1 MGLLPPLWPQLSK
14 RKCNLRRAERLF
26 RIVRIL
32 RTANGALTAQQV
44 ADKLEISKRSIY
56 RDMAH
61 LIGSG
66 APIDSEPG
74 VGFMLRDEFDLPP
87 LSFTFEQLEALALGA
102 KTLALIAD
110 DDLSASAKEALEKIR
125 DAVPDTHKSRLDS
138 PHLMVVPPEG
148 NNMPTQ
154 VLRLARKGIDEKRV
168 LEMSYSAL
176 NGTITQ
182 RLVYPLALTNFGPK
196 WLLTAWCT
204 QRNDFRDFRVDR
216 IEDTKLL
223 QEKFTL
229 TSGQRLE
236 DYLSRYDS

>member
-1 MGLLPPLWPQLSK
+1 M
-14 RKCNLRRAERLF
+14 RRAERLF
-26 RIVRIL
+26 RIIRIL
-32 RTANGALTAQQV
+32 RTANGALTAQKI

-74 VGFMLRDEFDLPP
+74 VGFMLRAEFDLPP

-110 DDLSASAKEALEKIR
+110 DDLSAAAKEALDKIR
-125 DAVPDTHKSRLDS
+125 DAVPDSHKAKLDS

-148 NNMPTQ
+148 TKIPTKN
-154 VLRLARKGIDEKRV
+154 LRLARRGIDGDRI
-168 LEMSYSAL
+168 LEFTYLAL
-176 NGTITQ
+176 DGKTSHRQ
-182 RLVYPLALTNFGPK
+182 VYPLALTNFGPK

-204 QRNDFRDFRVDR
+204 SRKDFRDFRVDR
-216 IEDTKLL
+216 IQEANLL
-223 QEKFTL
+223 REKFL
-229 TSGQRLE
+229 PSPGKALA
-236 DYLSRYDS
+236 DYLKRYSS